1 MRISQKNEN
10 SLGQKSRQPSPS
22 YRTQE
27 VDCLTYSFPKAARL
41 LSGAQFHKVVKT
53 GNRFEGSSVLVDYR
67 QGHEGLPKLGITVSK
82 RHGKAYLR
90 NRFKRVVR
98 EAFRLSIA
106 RFPQGLEMNIVPR
119 LSLTQYNT
127 DMVLSD
133 LQLFISR
140 LNTENVS

>member
-10 SLGQKSRQPSPS
+10 SLRQKSRQPSPS
-22 YRTQE
+22 QRTQK
-27 VDCLTYSFPKAARL
+27 VDSLTYSFPKAARL
-41 LSGAQFHKVVKT
+41 LSGAQFHKVVKM
-53 GNRFEGSSVLVDYR
+53 GNRYEGSSVFVDYR

-106 RFPQGLEMNIVPR
+106 GFPLGIEMNIVPR
-119 LSLTQYNT
+119 LSLAQYNRE
-127 DMVLSD
+127 MILSD

-140 LNTENVS
+140 LNSAHVS